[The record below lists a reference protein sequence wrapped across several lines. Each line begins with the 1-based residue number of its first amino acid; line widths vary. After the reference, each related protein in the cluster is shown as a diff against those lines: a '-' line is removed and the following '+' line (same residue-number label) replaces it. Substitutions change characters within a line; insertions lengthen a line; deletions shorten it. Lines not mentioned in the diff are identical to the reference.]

1 MNYSIGVDVGGTN
14 IRLAIVDELGNIVK
28 VVKQRTRKVETPSGL
43 VDQIVDMYHEIDAG
57 EYHPIGMGVG
67 VPGPTQQSTGHVYVL
82 SNLGL
87 GSFNLKD
94 MLEARLNIRVVV
106 GNDAKVAALAEGVL
120 GAGQGAH
127 VMQYITISTGIG
139 GGLVIDGKL
148 FYSSLGFSQ
157 EIGNMLVDKE
167 GDQPNPSMS
176 RGCLEGLCAGTAI
189 VKAAKK
195 NGLEVAHAGEFFEL
209 AASGNEIA
217 KKLRE
222 EWIDNMARGIGTLV
236 NVLEPDLFV
245 LGGGV
250 IQSSEYFLEDLRKK
264 VNDFVFSQMKDKVV
278 IKLAHFDQDAGIIG
292 ASLLT
297 R

>member
-28 VVKQRTRKVETPSGL
+28 VVKQRTRKVDTPSGL
-43 VDQIVDMYHEIDAG
+43 VDQIVDMYHELDAD

-94 MLEARLNIRVVV
+94 MLEAKLNLRVVV

-139 GGLVIDGKL
+139 GGLVIDGNL
-148 FYSSLGFSQ
+148 YYSTHGFSQ
-157 EIGNMLVDKE
+157 EIGNMNLIRN
-167 GDQPNPSMS
+167 GRQPNPSMNP
-176 RGCLEGLCAGTAI
+176 GCLEGNCSGTALVSI
-189 VKAAKK
+189 A
-195 NGLEVAHAGEFFEL
+195 NERGLDVVHAGEFFYE
-209 AASGNEIA
+209 ASKGNEIA
-217 KKLRE
+217 VQLKK
-222 EWIDNMARGIGTLV
+222 EWLENLAISLGSIANI
-236 NVLEPDLFV
+236 LEPDVFV

-250 IQSSEYFLEDLRKK
+250 MQSSEYFLDEL
-264 VNDFVFSQMKDKVV
+264 KDELNKHLFNYMRGK
-278 IKLAHFDQDAGIIG
+278 IRIEKAHFDQDAGIIG
-292 ASLLT
+292 ASLLVL
-297 R
+297 